1 MKPLRKLLLALSLSL
16 AASAAALPRA
26 TPSTAPAPAPA
37 PARAPQT
44 TPAPPAQ
51 VSMPATCDYSYCDG
65 TSSWC
70 FYWGGVTSYDV
81 NRGPVPGEMRAPLG
95 PCGGPRPTPT
105 TTTTAGHAA
114 PHRTRAA

>member
-1 MKPLRKLLLALSLSL
+1 
-16 AASAAALPRA
+16 
-26 TPSTAPAPAPA
+26 
-37 PARAPQT
+37 
-44 TPAPPAQ
+44 
-51 VSMPATCDYSYCDG
+51 MPATCDYSYCDG